1 MNLKIKNKKLILISI
16 VAFLIIIAIIPCI
29 DRLDTLGSIYSISKL
44 ENAIN
49 DVEIGDTIEYEI
61 NGYSDWQVLYMDKE
75 NNTID
80 VVSKTNVKD
89 LSLSGDDY
97 KNAVNIFQEEANNY
111 TDDKYAIKARSV
123 TRSDLEHFAFSE
135 EFWTSDIYDGKIAT
149 NKSMVE
155 PKKDAY
161 YSFYITFFVYI
172 GEFEEADNYNN
183 GDTVVFNDVE
193 YLIIKNASGQNSI
206 RIVPKHPLKIEL
218 NQDNIKNINS
228 NYIYTL
234 LDSRYHV
241 SSIPNMNFWVPERG
255 GSEDLISSYDF
266 IRESYHNSGYDGIYA
281 YVDSLYYYT
290 TDEGEKLRFEGTRL
304 DENGSYYW
312 YEGYNSTHYYPTTYG
327 FRPVVTLK
335 YSNKKTNQKKI
346 NENIS
351 IGDNVNY
358 QANEYQNW
366 KVLSYDNEKET
377 VDLISGGIVEN
388 LYLYGEEDYNNYEQK
403 LQEKVDKYKSGDNV
417 VSARSVK
424 YSDLSNLNAINDK
437 VSAKYWLKNKKQYN
451 RKESDSE
458 TSSPYNMTA
467 FYDVAIMSYNQESNK
482 NEREYVSIYI
492 DCPGGSMGLTGL
504 TPINGI
510 GDLSYTAGIRPVITV
525 KTTGLKKISDEEL
538 KKINAKTA
546 SINNTLVKTQ
556 GRDTTKKSNN
566 SSKKDSDKK
575 EDKTNIEESKNTEGY
590 ETCKSNNCCDKKEE
604 LTLLKY
610 ILGGIIFLD
619 IIAVII
625 SITSVFILIQ
635 KKKML

>member
-1 MNLKIKNKKLILISI
+1 M
-16 VAFLIIIAIIPCI
+16 
-29 DRLDTLGSIYSISKL
+29 
-44 ENAIN
+44 
-49 DVEIGDTIEYEI
+49 
-61 NGYSDWQVLYMDKE
+61 Q
-75 NNTID
+75 
-80 VVSKTNVKD
+80 
-89 LSLSGDDY
+89 SLQ
-97 KNAVNIFQEEANNY
+97 I
-111 TDDKYAIKARSV
+111 
-123 TRSDLEHFAFSE
+123 
-135 EFWTSDIYDGKIAT
+135 
-149 NKSMVE
+149 
-155 PKKDAY
+155 
-161 YSFYITFFVYI
+161 
-172 GEFEEADNYNN
+172 
-183 GDTVVFNDVE
+183 
-193 YLIIKNASGQNSI
+193 
-206 RIVPKHPLKIEL
+206 
-218 NQDNIKNINS
+218 
-228 NYIYTL
+228 
-234 LDSRYHV
+234 
-241 SSIPNMNFWVPERG
+241 
-255 GSEDLISSYDF
+255 
-266 IRESYHNSGYDGIYA
+266 
-281 YVDSLYYYT
+281 
-290 TDEGEKLRFEGTRL
+290 
-304 DENGSYYW
+304 
-312 YEGYNSTHYYPTTYG
+312 
-327 FRPVVTLK
+327 
-335 YSNKKTNQKKI
+335 
-346 NENIS
+346 
-351 IGDNVNY
+351 
-358 QANEYQNW
+358 
-366 KVLSYDNEKET
+366 
-377 VDLISGGIVEN
+377 
-388 LYLYGEEDYNNYEQK
+388 
-403 LQEKVDKYKSGDNV
+403 
-417 VSARSVK
+417 K

-556 GRDTTKKSNN
+556 GRDTTKKSDNR
-566 SSKKDSDKK
+566 SKKDSDKK